1 MSRVL
6 SKSDYD
12 ALLQGKSI
20 VNSSLGEYDIGYN
33 VIPILIS
40 YLENI
45 KKREGSVSYSLLKE
59 FVDHLSNG
67 TFPFVSEINLEQ
79 SDISNA
85 ILDEEFLK
93 NEIGKQ
99 NNPYFLSSYIAIKFR
114 NEDEAWWDVDEL
126 LSQLNELK
134 NGYI

>member
-6 SKSDYD
+6 SKSDYN
-12 ALLQGKSI
+12 AILQGKSI

-45 KKREGSVSYSLLKE
+45 KKREGSVSYSQLKE
-59 FVDHLSNG
+59 LVDHLSNG
-67 TFPFVSEINLEQ
+67 TFPFVSDINLEQ

-99 NNPYFLSSYIAIKFR
+99 NNPYFLSFYIAIKFR

-126 LSQLNELK
+126 LSQLNELR
-134 NGYI
+134 NGHI